1 MVQRLVIL
9 ENPEPESKAL
19 KKFLCVVRP
28 MYKQLILSMEA
39 FGDLSKLTIEEV
51 ERTMKSSEDADEE
64 AAPPPAGSS
73 TEKLL
78 LMKEEW
84 LEKYKQEKFGRG
96 GSKSGSS
103 GRRKSRGGGKPR
115 DHRGQHGSDWRSRAG
130 SGSGQTRPNND
141 CKRCGKR
148 GHWAQHC
155 RGKLKVDTEAHVAQE
170 EEPTLL
176 FARGVVEERVN
187 PLTSLLPIQPL
198 QQIFAGA
205 ADGDESVPQ
214 QTDLVEAKVFT
225 ALSNSGHQDQKR
237 WVLNTGATT
246 T

>member
-51 ERTMKSSEDADEE
+51 TRTMKSSEDVDEE
-64 AAPPPAGSS
+64 AEPPPAGSS

-84 LEKYKQEKFGRG
+84 LEKYKQEELGRG

-103 GRRKSRGGGKPR
+103 GRRKSCGGGKPR
-115 DHRGQHGSDWRSRAG
+115 DHGGQHGSLGSRIWLR
-130 SGSGQTRPNND
+130 TN
-141 CKRCGKR
+141 
-148 GHWAQHC
+148 
-155 RGKLKVDTEAHVAQE
+155 
-170 EEPTLL
+170 
-176 FARGVVEERVN
+176 
-187 PLTSLLPIQPL
+187 
-198 QQIFAGA
+198 
-205 ADGDESVPQ
+205 
-214 QTDLVEAKVFT
+214 
-225 ALSNSGHQDQKR
+225 
-237 WVLNTGATT
+237 
-246 T
+246 